1 VAKAYG
7 LSQDD
12 FRHILAS
19 FPVFARKHPEFFLL
33 SDGQAE
39 YRARTFRLES
49 EGKWCESCT
58 IMSATVVRAKR
69 QTTLPEDICRAAG
82 IRIHD
87 QVDWRFKDGEIR
99 GRKLVPARETV
110 RRVRPVKFNDLL
122 IMPQH
127 LEVDLDRMDEELRQE
142 REARDEHLLG

>member
-1 VAKAYG
+1 
-7 LSQDD
+7 
-12 FRHILAS
+12 
-19 FPVFARKHPEFFLL
+19 
-33 SDGQAE
+33 
-39 YRARTFRLES
+39 
-49 EGKWCESCT
+49 
-58 IMSATVVRAKR
+58 MSATVVRAKR

-99 GRKLVPARETV
+99 GRKLVTARETV

-122 IMPQH
+122 IMPPH

-142 REARDEHLLG
+142 REERDSKSLGVQGARVHDLMHARSAVLAGVDKVLTRNVGDFSGLTGPIPVEEP